1 MNGENKG
8 LELNIIK
15 GIAGIDCTNIA
26 PASKKR
32 LLVASLNDILFTNY
46 LNGKAQYEID
56 IWYIMLEACPSYVAD
71 IKYIGYSRTKRRHA
85 SRRRRKYE
93 W

>member
-8 LELNIIK
+8 LELSIIK
-15 GIAGIDCTNIA
+15 GITGIDFTNPA
-26 PASKKR
+26 PRSKKR
-32 LLVASLNDILFTNY
+32 FLITFLNDILFINY

-56 IWYIMLEACPSYVAD
+56 KIRYIITEDCSYVSD
-71 IKYIGYSRTKRRHA
+71 VKYIGYSREKRRHA
-85 SRRRRKYE
+85 ISRRRYE